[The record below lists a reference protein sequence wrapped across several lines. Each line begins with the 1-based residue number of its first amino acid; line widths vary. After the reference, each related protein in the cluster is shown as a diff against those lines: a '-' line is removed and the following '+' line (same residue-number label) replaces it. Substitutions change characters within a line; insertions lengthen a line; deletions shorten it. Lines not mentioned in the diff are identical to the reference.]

1 MEKPVIFFLLHFA
14 QDPSCFFRRLDL
26 PPEPSPMK
34 IVSMEKKEDRIF
46 DPWILIKIF
55 RQDDKEPFLFPQRFR
70 EKGLG
75 SNQVLKPLGGLGREK
90 IRKLAIFRATERIST
105 GGPNRPC

>member
-1 MEKPVIFFLLHFA
+1 
-14 QDPSCFFRRLDL
+14 
-26 PPEPSPMK
+26 MK

-90 IRKLAIFRATERIST
+90 IRKLAIFGATRMMSADDPKEPHEEKKAT
-105 GGPNRPC
+105 NPCRKETVPLFNSHENQYIFK